1 MVIMLTLTYL
11 FFHYFY
17 VLDESDELRWKQYNY
32 EAGGITDN
40 QRSVTADVRCNY
52 CGVTAMVLE

>member
-1 MVIMLTLTYL
+1 MLMLTYL
-11 FFHYFY
+11 FFCYFH

-40 QRSVTADVRCNY
+40 QRSVNADVRCNY
-52 CGVTAMVLE
+52 YGVTAIVLE